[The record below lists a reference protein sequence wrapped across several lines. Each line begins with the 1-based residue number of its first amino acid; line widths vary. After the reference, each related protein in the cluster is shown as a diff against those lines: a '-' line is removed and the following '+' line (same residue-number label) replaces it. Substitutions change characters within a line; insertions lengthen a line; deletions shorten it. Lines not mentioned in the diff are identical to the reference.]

1 MPYLVPDLCQVRSS
15 SIRDCTLTGGANTDV
30 TVLDTIH
37 LTPKVIRPVFWG
49 MYREDEKVILRDL
62 FVTALSLT
70 LICKSKQR

>member
-1 MPYLVPDLCQVRSS
+1 MPYLVPDLCEDRSS

-37 LTPKVIRPVFWG
+37 LTPKVIQPFFRQ

-62 FVTALSLT
+62 SVTALSLT
-70 LICKSKQR
+70 LICKSKQC

>member
-1 MPYLVPDLCQVRSS
+1 MSYLVPDLCQDRSS
-15 SIRDCTLTGGANTDV
+15 SIRDCTLTGGADTDM

-37 LTPKVIRPVFWG
+37 LTPKVIQPFFLG
-49 MYREDEKVILRDL
+49 MYGEDEKVRLRDL